1 MSALVGV
8 PVAAAAWLVTI
19 YKLGTFRRQRRRSVS
34 PVSSHFWGFSFCIAV
49 GMTFMIEEFY
59 QAFDRLAGI
68 PNLAWLI
75 IYVSFVS
82 AIYFIV
88 SGCYEVLKIPRPRLL
103 PYSLLIALMLLIV
116 TYPSGIVT
124 LPEKPD
130 HTIPGTLAE
139 FIFMQVMY
147 VYVGILSLVP
157 FATFLSF
164 YRQETV
170 LSAKLRWVVVMVT
183 TILSSVAGMLK
194 VILTILVFW
203 NPTTTMLA
211 IIYPL
216 IGIAL
221 VCTGV
226 LWPMAFLPN
235 RTYLFLARPIE
246 FWDKMRTL
254 RELQALRKD
263 LNRLCPPIIDDKPGW
278 RDSLKDLDF
287 YLYRAVIGIL
297 DSKEMLTGLLAP
309 VNAAADKVEP
319 AVTFKSSDVAA
330 SRSESN
336 RASVLTQQ
344 DKQRAQF
351 LYRTLQA
358 VDDRASF
365 AELVSAYRRVGRVAL
380 KGGVG

>member
-1 MSALVGV
+1 MSTLVGV
-8 PVAAAAWLVTI
+8 PIAAVAWLVTI
-19 YKLGTFRRQRRRSVS
+19 YKLGTFRRHRRHGIS
-34 PVSSHFWGFSFCIAV
+34 PVPAHFWGFSFCIAV

-59 QAFDRLAGI
+59 LVFDRLAGT

-103 PYSLLIALMLLIV
+103 SYSLLIALMVLVI
-116 TYPSGIVT
+116 TYPLGIVT

-130 HTIPGTLAE
+130 HTIPVTLAE

-147 VYVGILSLVP
+147 VYAGILSLVP
-157 FATFLSF
+157 FAIFLSF

-170 LSAKLRWVVVMVT
+170 LAAKLRWVVVMAT
-183 TILSSVAGMLK
+183 TILASMVGMLK

-203 NPTTTMLA
+203 DPTTTTLA

-221 VCTGV
+221 ACIGI
-226 LWPMAFLPN
+226 LWPMTFLPN
-235 RTYLFLARPIE
+235 RIYLFLARPIE

-278 RDSLKDLDF
+278 RESLKDLDF

-297 DSKEMLTGLLAP
+297 DSKKMLTGLLSP
-309 VNAAADKVEP
+309 VNAVADKVNST
-319 AVTFKSSDVAA
+319 VTFESSAVAA
-330 SRSESN
+330 SRLEGN
-336 RASVLTQQ
+336 GASVLTQQ
-344 DKQRAQF
+344 DKQRTQF
-351 LYRTLQA
+351 LYRTLQT
-358 VDDRASF
+358 VDDRAPF
-365 AELVSAYRRVGRVAL
+365 AELVSAYRRAGRVAL
-380 KGGVG
+380 KGEAG